1 MWLRQSEGMHSLL
14 QIELNSEMSQL
25 MVSAPSNFNNFADM
39 PSAPGAFRLV
49 AVKLLPLSP
58 LQLWAGIGRHH
69 LQSCLC
75 TMVLQQQ
82 CLVVHRCQP
91 DYLLSS
97 FLIPL
102 QNAQL
107 NVATCLSLDMIVLSL
122 ARR

>member
-1 MWLRQSEGMHSLL
+1 MWLSESEGMHSLL

-39 PSAPGAFRLV
+39 PSAPGAFPSR
-49 AVKLLPLSP
+49 
-58 LQLWAGIGRHH
+58 
-69 LQSCLC
+69 SCEIASSISSSVMGWDRSSSSAC
-75 TMVLQQQ
+75 KVVSVQ

-97 FLIPL
+97 FFTPL